1 MTDKDAA
8 LLARSAAV
16 LRAEGKADEADQLD
30 AAVDRLRHVERV
42 QRLTTPGA
50 DLTGVRAGTFRV
62 RDTDEHPV
70 PKPPPLRDDRPSA

>member
-1 MTDKDAA
+1 MTEKDAA
-8 LLARSAAV
+8 LLARSAAA

-30 AAVDRLRHVERV
+30 AAVARLRRQERV
-42 QRLTTPGA
+42 ARTLTPAA

-70 PKPPPLRDDRPSA
+70 PKPPPRRDDRPSA